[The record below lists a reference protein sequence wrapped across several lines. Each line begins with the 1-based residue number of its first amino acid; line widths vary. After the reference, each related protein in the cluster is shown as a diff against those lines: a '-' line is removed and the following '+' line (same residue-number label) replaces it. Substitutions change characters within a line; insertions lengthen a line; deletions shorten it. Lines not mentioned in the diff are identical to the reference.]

1 MLRRRSLL
9 TLPLLAAPAARAQ
22 TLTQN
27 VRLIVPFAPG
37 GTVDVLA
44 RLLAEAMTPRLGGRA
59 VVVENRSG
67 AGTFIA
73 MQATASAPPDGHTL
87 LIASNTVLATAPI
100 LPGPPMPVDPDRA
113 LRPVANLISVPIVL
127 VGNPQAPYRTLPE
140 LIAYAKAN
148 PGKLNIGHAGIGGLT
163 HLLAE
168 RLCLEAGIAMTQV
181 QYRGGTPALMDVMTG
196 TADLYFSLLGESLGN
211 IRDGRLRAIAAASP
225 APLPALPEVPLMQA
239 TLPGFVSDVRY
250 GVVVAAA
257 TPPAWVGFWN
267 TQLGEAMQAPTVRER
282 MAQLHWDDTYGSA
295 AAYRED
301 ILAQRETWRP
311 VIQAAGIR
319 AGSG

>member
-1 MLRRRSLL
+1 
-9 TLPLLAAPAARAQ
+9 
-22 TLTQN
+22 
-27 VRLIVPFAPG
+27 
-37 GTVDVLA
+37 
-44 RLLAEAMTPRLGGRA
+44 

-73 MQATASAPPDGHTL
+73 MQTTAQAPADGHTL
-87 LIASNTVLATAPI
+87 LIASNTVLATAPV
-100 LPGPPMPVDPDRA
+100 LPGPPMPVDPDQA

-168 RLCLEAGIAMTQV
+168 RLAREAGINMVQV

-211 IRDGRLRAIAAASP
+211 IRGGRLRAIAAASP
-225 APLPALPEVPLMQA
+225 APLAALPEVPLMQA

-250 GVVVAAA
+250 GVVVAAGTA
-257 TPPAWVGFWN
+257 PEWIGFWN
-267 TQLGEAMQAPTVRER
+267 RALGAAMRSPAMKER
-282 MAQLHWDDTYGSA
+282 MAQLHWDDVYGSA
-295 AAYRED
+295 EAYRED
-301 ILAQRETWRP
+301 VLALRRTWQP
-311 VIQAAGIR
+311 VIEAAGIR
-319 AGSG
+319 TGG